1 MSERGLQ
8 NKADYNSSNWES
20 GDFPILC
27 SSCIGQSSFVR
38 LVLLVLIHIFIS
50 NLCKYNETV

>member
-38 LVLLVLIHIFIS
+38 LVLLLIYVSYFIS
-50 NLCKYNETV
+50 N